1 MVERREGNLVGDVIV
16 PYAHKVIKRLQRG
29 GVAAREVWRR
39 EDGRVGW
46 CLIVLLFI
54 VLTISIVSAAIE
66 GIVSGVL
73 GGGGKDA
80 ELRAEDT
87 DGGAHVG
94 ELQQRREVG
103 GHSTVCLGLLNRE
116 GAAADAA
123 AALGQR
129 TVISA
134 AAVGVGV
141 LSGGARE
148 PAEEAVLVHVLR
160 GARDDEI

>member
-1 MVERREGNLVGDVIV
+1 MVERGERNLVGYVIV
-16 PYAHKVIKRLQRG
+16 PHPHKVIERLQRR

-46 CLIVLLFI
+46 GLIGAILFI
-54 VLTISIVSAAIE
+54 VLIISIVVPIK

-73 GGGGKDA
+73 GGGGKNA

-87 DGGAHVG
+87 DGGAHIG

-103 GHSTVCLGLLNRE
+103 DHSTVCLGLLNRE
-116 GAAADAA
+116 GTAADAA

-129 TVISA
+129 TVLSDTA
-134 AAVGVGV
+134 VGV